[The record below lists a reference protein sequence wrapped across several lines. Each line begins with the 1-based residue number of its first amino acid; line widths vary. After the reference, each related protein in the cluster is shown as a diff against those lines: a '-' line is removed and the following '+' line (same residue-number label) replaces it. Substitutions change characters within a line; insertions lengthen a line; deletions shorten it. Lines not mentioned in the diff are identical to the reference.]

1 MLAFKKLALFIF
13 SLVFYGIAA
22 NGSERAAPFPEQSS
36 AVFSKKYLKKTV
48 NDARITGV
56 IHKCALRFLRDFFE
70 KKSVHVLIF
79 FPWNKS
85 KNMIKYHYKIEQREV
100 DYVPEF
106 DSWQLQLSK
115 YFGQGDLKRA
125 EKCAAW
131 QMAIGLQMVDGL
143 RPSSY
148 LLETAKEHI
157 EGHIDI
163 AEAQERI
170 QNYYKEQKNLG
181 AVDVGTMEADFVSVH
196 ITELLGEKTFQF
208 SPAEL
213 QSIHRRL
220 FTGVFDYAG
229 QFRTYNITKNEWVL
243 GGDTVVYSSW
253 ESIRDTLDYDFS
265 QEKQFSYDALSVPE
279 SIKHMAKFASGIW
292 QIHPFCEGN
301 TRATAVFIVKYL
313 KTFGF
318 AVNNDVFAA
327 NSWYFR
333 NALVRANYN
342 NLQKGIHATSEYL
355 EMFFENLLL
364 GTRHELKNRY
374 LHVEYKSEVPI
385 QSATETS
392 KCKNCTLNCTLEE
405 LAVLRTIAANPS
417 ITQKEL
423 AAAIGKSE
431 RTIKTR
437 TVALQEKGYLRRAN
451 GKRNGHWEVLVD
463 LS

>member
-1 MLAFKKLALFIF
+1 M
-13 SLVFYGIAA
+13 
-22 NGSERAAPFPEQSS
+22 PEQ
-36 AVFSKKYLKKTV
+36 
-48 NDARITGV
+48 DR
-56 IHKCALRFLRDFFE
+56 
-70 KKSVHVLIF
+70 
-79 FPWNKS
+79 
-85 KNMIKYHYKIEQREV
+85 
-100 DYVPEF
+100 
-106 DSWQLQLSK
+106 WQLELGE
-115 YFGQGDLKRA
+115 YIRQGEPERA
-125 EKCAAW
+125 EKSAAW
-131 QMAIGLQMVDGL
+131 QTAIGLQAVDGL
-143 RPSSY
+143 KTSPY
-148 LLETAKEHI
+148 LLETAKAHI
-157 EGHIDI
+157 EGDIDI
-163 AEAQERI
+163 AGAQRRI
-170 QNYYKEQKNLG
+170 QSYYKEQANRK
-181 AVDVGTMEADFVSVH
+181 AVEDGTMEADIVSAR
-196 ITELLGEKTFQF
+196 ITELLGEKAFQF

-220 FTGVFDYAG
+220 FTGVFDHAG

-279 SIKHMAKFASGIW
+279 SIRHMAKFASGIW

-327 NSWYFR
+327 NSWYYR

-342 NLQKGIHATSEYL
+342 NLQKGIHATSEFL
-355 EMFFENLLL
+355 EKFFENLLL
-364 GTRHELKNRY
+364 GAQHELKNRY
-374 LHVEYKSEVPI
+374 LHVEYKSEVPV
-385 QSATETS
+385 QSANAEIS
-392 KCKNCTLNCTLEE
+392 KCKNCTLDCTLEE
-405 LAVLRTIAANPS
+405 LAVLRTIAVNPS
-417 ITQKEL
+417 ITQKDL